1 MNEIINNFL
10 LAGYKFMSEMRLRRS
25 RFTYSAWGPF
35 TKNKKRI
42 QKFREQRDSRQIYL
56 NKLNKMCFQ
65 HDIAYGDF
73 KDLLRRIASDN
84 ALCDKTFYIVKDP
97 KYDG

>member
-1 MNEIINNFL
+1 
-10 LAGYKFMSEMRLRRS
+10 MSEMRLRRS